1 MKLLKA
7 LYGIASP
14 SGREQ
19 AMLQF
24 IQNELDHLPGVK
36 YCIDQMGN
44 IYVVKGHATT
54 YPCVVAHTDEVHNRT
69 ENSYEVLTLR
79 DEILLGYDIERR
91 KFCGIGADDKNGI
104 WVALKCLETYDILK
118 CAFFV
123 QEERGC
129 IGSSKADIDFFKYC
143 RFVIQCDRRGNSD
156 MIVSIDGTELC
167 SQQFIR
173 AVDHN
178 KYGYKKNIGMLSD
191 VAALKRK
198 GLGVSCIN
206 LSCGYYEPHTEY
218 EHTHIADLN
227 KCLTFVRHIIEDC
240 KEVYVH
246 KYKAPKRRYSK
257 RIYAGAYDRGMLGD
271 KDYPSFG
278 QLDEVA
284 ILPSYET
291 QYKDMLKRM
300 ARILKKEPKAS
311 VGYLWYRLSVN
322 YPSLRYN
329 DYTSAYNEFIGMPA
343 ASIPTTV

>member
-36 YCIDQMGN
+36 YCFDKMGN
-44 IYVVKGHATT
+44 IYVVKGHAAT
-54 YPCVVAHTDEVHNRT
+54 YPCIVAHTDEVHHRKGNGC
-69 ENSYEVLTLR
+69 EILTLR

-91 KFCGIGADDKNGI
+91 KYCGIGADDKNGI
-104 WVALKCLETYDILK
+104 WVALKCLETYDALK

-129 IGSSKADIDFFKYC
+129 IGSSEADIDFFKDC

-156 MIVSIDGTELC
+156 MVVSIDGTELC

-173 AVDHN
+173 AVGHN
-178 KYGYKKNIGMLSD
+178 KYGYKRIMGMLSD

-206 LSCGYYEPHTEY
+206 LSCGYYEPHTEH
-218 EHTHIADLN
+218 EHTNIADLN

-246 KYKAPKRRYSK
+246 KYKAPKRRFSK
-257 RIYAGAYDRGMLGD
+257 RLCSGGYDWELFGDDYLSLGRPAAFTTP
-271 KDYPSFG
+271 PSH
-278 QLDEVA
+278 
-284 ILPSYET
+284 ET
-291 QYKDMLKRM
+291 QYKDMLEQM
-300 ARILKKEPKAS
+300 MCLLLKEPKAD
-311 VGYLWYRLSVN
+311 VGYLRYRLSGD
-322 YPSLRYN
+322 YPSLRYT
-329 DYTSAYNEFIGMPA
+329 DYASAYNEITGTPTALTPA
-343 ASIPTTV
+343 PV